1 MIDAQAKLLRL
12 EDTRSDR
19 LGRWAALLGGVV
31 NPVAFVA
38 AYTVAGALRPGYSP
52 IHQAISDL
60 GVGRYGPVMDAIAT
74 IHGLLLVVF
83 AAGFATLM
91 GSALGP
97 GRVRLATALLVV
109 RGLAGMTTASFTEA
123 PATVAVHSLATI
135 VAVLSLLSAFL
146 VVGLGLRRSARWRR
160 WGRDSLVFF
169 GATVVLVAVM
179 FWLFNPRSLAA
190 STRLGGLAERVVSV
204 ETLAWYVLFGWR
216 LFRTGRLAR
225 HPRTVD
231 P

>member
-12 EDTRSDR
+12 DDTRSDR

-146 VVGLGLRRSARWRR
+146 VVGRSEEHTSELQSRR
-160 WGRDSLVFF
+160 DLVC
-169 GATVVLVAVM
+169 
-179 FWLFNPRSLAA
+179 
-190 STRLGGLAERVVSV
+190 RLLLEKKKKKKKKPDDIKKK
-204 ETLAWYVLFGWR
+204 TKNK
-216 LFRTGRLAR
+216 TK
-225 HPRTVD
+225 T
-231 P
+231 